1 MHLQV
6 VLLIYTI
13 GVLLELS
20 LYQLNLELERLYLHL
35 FLLDSHFLTR
45 GKLSSP
51 IVVRVVLEIQIPV
64 PLHVTL
70 EVHTFRIQIGLHK
83 GP

>member
-6 VLLIYTI
+6 VLLVYTI
-13 GVLLELS
+13 GVLLKLR
-20 LYQLNLELERLYLHL
+20 LYQLNLELKWPDL

-45 GKLSSP
+45 GELPSP
-51 IVVRVVLEIQIPV
+51 VVVRVVLEIQIPV

-70 EVHTFRIQIGLHK
+70 EAHTLREKICLHK
-83 GP
+83 RP